1 MCSVLSTL
9 SVREGRRKSSRVHV
23 YWQAEH
29 QAEGT
34 RQTSLSLSVQQEG
47 ASGETIEGKLRKKWK
62 ILRPWWALLWSWVK
76 DMHSPGSLVARA
88 EEPHGFEE
96 EGWSAPLLCLVYP
109 HSTHQH
115 GIRTSRCQVWG
126 NSKRPKE
133 LSPCWD
139 IAANDHKAAAIYLR
153 SSWQYTYRQ
162 WCRVAQGR
170 RHLYAVPE
178 WSRERSAVVRA
189 DKQIEVGAGNL
200 TA

>member
-9 SVREGRRKSSRVHV
+9 SVREGRRKDSRVHV

-62 ILRPWWALLWSWVK
+62 ISRPWWALLWSWVK

-88 EEPHGFEE
+88 GEPHGFEE

-115 GIRTSRCQVWG
+115 GIRTSRCQVWATQNVLKSCRLVG
-126 NSKRPKE
+126 TSQQTTTKQQPFT
-133 LSPCWD
+133 
-139 IAANDHKAAAIYLR
+139 YVLR
-153 SSWQYTYRQ
+153 GSIRTGS
-162 WCRVAQGR
+162 G
-170 RHLYAVPE
+170 
-178 WSRERSAVVRA
+178 VV
-189 DKQIEVGAGNL
+189 
-200 TA
+200 